1 MTSWGGMNKR
11 SLVNIEAI
19 LHHKTQRK
27 GIKNMKIVALCL
39 VLGVGIIA
47 ILIYSY
53 GVKLRVKEMTK
64 EQGGKQ

>member
-1 MTSWGGMNKR
+1 MGLKKVS
-11 SLVNIEAI
+11 SLVNIEAS

-27 GIKNMKIVALCL
+27 EIKNMKIVALCL

-47 ILIYSY
+47 ILIYTY
-53 GVKLRVKEMTK
+53 GVRLRVKEMTK